1 MKKFLLLL
9 AVTALVLAGC
19 GSPAQPNLTL
29 TPDQTT
35 LSVAQGN
42 SVQVSLTLA
51 PQNGLTG
58 TVNLALQ
65 SPPPGVTLSPNS
77 VVLSG
82 TAPQNVPLTIATT
95 SDTPIQ
101 DHSLTLQARQGS
113 LQKTTALTLKVT
125 GFTLS
130 LDPTSATVN
139 PGQSASTT
147 LTITPQNGFSG
158 TVNLSLQSPPEG
170 VSLSQSSVNVTGSG
184 AQNFSLEIQTTS
196 ATPVQTHNLT
206 LQASQGDFSASASF
220 ELNVT
225 AVPQPN
231 FEIALNPT
239 AQTVVQSNSVT
250 ATLTITPQNGFSGT
264 VDLSLQN
271 PPEGVTVSP
280 ASISVSGS
288 AAQDFTV
295 TFNTSASTP
304 TGPSSLTLVAA
315 QGSLS
320 KTVSFEL
327 TVTSFNI
334 ALTRSSTLR
343 AQGQSFSDFDLTL
356 TPVAGFSGSVILS
369 LQSPPSGISLSP
381 ASLSA
386 SGPVTLSVD
395 RTVPEGVYNLTV
407 QASSGNLTRTAP
419 LTLRVLR
426 ANTLAAG
433 GYFSAAIKPNG
444 QVWSWGNNTYGQLG
458 RVTTGTSD
466 SNPDWASPSNDV
478 VSISLGE
485 YHAIALTNDG
495 RVVTVGGDNYGQL
508 GDGPGDSSGTNAA
521 PNLRD
526 NILPAGVKAVAVQ
539 AGRYHSLALT
549 SEGTVYAWG
558 RNDVGQL
565 GLGTTTAS
573 QESPA
578 LIPGFS
584 DVIALAAGDD
594 HTLALKADGSVWAW
608 GDNPN
613 GELGTGDNT
622 PYSVPTAVPNL
633 TGVKAIAAGGNHSV
647 ALLADG
653 TVRTWGYNNHGQL
666 GNGSNTNSNAP
677 VSVTGLTDVVGVAAG
692 YEFTL
697 AVLSNGSVKAWGHD
711 DSFQLGNGA
720 TAGDQ
725 TTPVDVLGIPT
736 GQNVRGLAAGIFHAL
751 ALLDNGSV
759 VAWGRNV
766 EGQLGDGTNNSSEEA
781 TSVSI
786 TGVQVPPVA
795 P

>member
-1 MKKFLLLL
+1 MKKLFLPL
-9 AVTALVLAGC
+9 AVAGLMLTGC
-19 GSPAQPNLTL
+19 STQSQSQPN
-29 TPDQTT
+29 
-35 LSVAQGN
+35 
-42 SVQVSLTLA
+42 
-51 PQNGLTG
+51 
-58 TVNLALQ
+58 
-65 SPPPGVTLSPNS
+65 
-77 VVLSG
+77 
-82 TAPQNVPLTIATT
+82 
-95 SDTPIQ
+95 
-101 DHSLTLQARQGS
+101 
-113 LQKTTALTLKVT
+113 
-125 GFTLS
+125 FTLS
-130 LDPTSATVN
+130 LNPSSALVS
-139 PGQSASTT
+139 PGDSASST

-158 TVNLSLQSPPEG
+158 TVNLSLQ
-170 VSLSQSSVNVTGSG
+170 
-184 AQNFSLEIQTTS
+184 
-196 ATPVQTHNLT
+196 
-206 LQASQGDFSASASF
+206 
-220 ELNVT
+220 
-225 AVPQPN
+225 
-231 FEIALNPT
+231 
-239 AQTVVQSNSVT
+239 
-250 ATLTITPQNGFSGT
+250 
-264 VDLSLQN
+264 N
-271 PPEGVTVSP
+271 PPAGITVSP
-280 ASISVSGS
+280 STIEVSGPNP
-288 AAQDFTV
+288 QDFTI
-295 TFNTSASTP
+295 TFNTTSSTP
-304 TGPSSLTLVAA
+304 TGPSTLALVAA

-343 AQGQSFSDFDLTL
+343 AQGQSFSDFSLTL
-356 TPVAGFSGSVILS
+356 TPEAGFSGSVSLS
-369 LQSPPSGISLSP
+369 LQSPLSGISLSP

-395 RTVPEGVYNLTV
+395 RTVPEGVYNLIV

-444 QVWSWGNNTYGQLG
+444 QVWSWGDNTYGQLG
-458 RVTTGTSD
+458 RATTSPSD
-466 SNPDWASPSNDV
+466 STPTQASLINDA

-495 RVVTVGGDNYGQL
+495 RVVTLGRDDYGQL
-508 GDGPGDSSGTNAA
+508 GDGPGDSSGTHTA

-526 NILPAGVKAVAVQ
+526 NILPAGIKAVAVQ

-565 GLGTTTAS
+565 GLGTITAP

-578 LIPGFS
+578 LIPGLS

-613 GELGTGDNT
+613 GELGTGDIT
-622 PYSVPTAVPNL
+622 PYSVPTAVSNL
-633 TGVKAIAAGGNHSV
+633 PGVKAIAAGGNHSV

-666 GNGSNTNSNAP
+666 GNGSNTNSNVP
-677 VSVTGLTDVVGVAAG
+677 VPVTGLTDVVGIAAG

-720 TAGDQ
+720 TTGDQ
-725 TTPVDVLGIPT
+725 TTPVDVQGIPT
-736 GQNVRGLAAGIFHAL
+736 GRSVRGLTAGIFHAL
-751 ALLDNGSV
+751 ALLDDGSM
-759 VAWGRNV
+759 VAWGSNV
-766 EGQLGDGTNNSSEEA
+766 QGQLGDGTPNSSDTA
-781 TSVSI
+781 KPVSI
-786 TGVQVPPVA
+786 TGVQVPPTAA